1 MRLFIA
7 ITFSPDF
14 KNHFIDLKHQLR
26 QRGVEG
32 NFTLDENLHLTL
44 CFIGETQQ
52 VDQIKSALKRVN
64 FQPFVLSVSEVQ
76 NFRDMIWVG
85 IKKNQALS
93 ELSKSIKIELDK
105 AGIDYDRKPF
115 KAHITLARK
124 VAGDVPKLE
133 FPDAKMNVEKISLMK
148 SARENGKL
156 VYTEIFSAPQI

>member
-14 KNHFIDLKHQLR
+14 KNHFTELKHQLR

-32 NFTLDENLHLTL
+32 NFILDENLHLTL

-52 VDQIKSALKRVN
+52 VDKIKSALKRVN
-64 FQPFVLSVSEVQ
+64 FQPFVLSASEFQ

-105 AGIDYDRKPF
+105 AKIDHDRKPF

-124 VAGDVPKLE
+124 VEGDVPKLE
-133 FPDAKMNVEKISLMK
+133 LPDAKMKVEKISLMK